1 MEMIFCYRVAKLPA
15 AVFIALTQ
23 NSLRDENLNM
33 NQYLVMETAQF
44 GRKGECTHY

>member
-44 GRKGECTHY
+44 GGKGERTHY